1 MQSNLFIKICLH
13 LNFHAKNKNFHL
25 FSITLTFHVKRDK
38 RKIFNIIS
46 KNRKITKK
54 YNFFRKFGAKI
65 QNCLIWR
72 ILKVFPRWKSI
83 CNFHKIRKAHITK
96 DSLKIIWKTRQRFR
110 DCIIFFIVITLFLSS
125 LFRLFLESVSRQLLR
140 DIFE

>member
-1 MQSNLFIKICLH
+1 MRENSNMF
-13 LNFHAKNKNFHL
+13 NF
-25 FSITLTFHVKRDK
+25 
-38 RKIFNIIS
+38 KIF
-46 KNRKITKK
+46 
-54 YNFFRKFGAKI
+54 
-65 QNCLIWR
+65 
-72 ILKVFPRWKSI
+72 PEWKSI